1 MTSKQPRRGKADPQR
16 SGKATSH
23 SLTTFTSPS
32 ISAGSVIHAG
42 GGPITAAAPSGA
54 PNGGHPVT
62 VEVLVRLQA
71 IAVPEADGGYS
82 VVVPALAGCFT
93 EGDSIEEVQAN
104 IVEAAEGWLAAT
116 HDQRREQAV
125 RDMAE

>member
-1 MTSKQPRRGKADPQR
+1 MTSKQPTSGKADPQG
-16 SGKATSH
+16 SGKPTSH
-23 SLTTFTSPS
+23 PLTTFSSPS
-32 ISAGSVIHAG
+32 ISAGSVIHAE
-42 GGPITAAAPSGA
+42 GPITEATPSGA
-54 PNGGHPVT
+54 RNGGHPVT